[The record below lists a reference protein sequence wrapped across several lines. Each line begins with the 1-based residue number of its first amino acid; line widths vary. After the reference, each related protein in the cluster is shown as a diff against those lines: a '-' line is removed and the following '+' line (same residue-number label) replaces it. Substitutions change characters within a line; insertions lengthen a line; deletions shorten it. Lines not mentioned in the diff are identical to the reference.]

1 MKSSLW
7 IVISVVAGFLGFMV
21 GYSVPPLVEVG
32 MIGGSGEKI
41 GLKSEVSQ
49 DMEDFYR
56 DLLEEK

>member
-7 IVISVVAGFLGFMV
+7 IVIAVVAGFLGFMV

-32 MIGGSGEKI
+32 MIGGGGEKI

-49 DMEDFYR
+49 DMEDHYR